1 MPPPPT
7 PCSIDDIVLS
17 LIHLDDQL
25 TGLDL
30 DFSIR
35 QQYIHTVE
43 LYLGN
48 TKEGI
53 YLQHLVHSCS
63 IQSNE
68 NDTTG
73 KHEQGVRARNF
84 LHEIIQ
90 SIPPINAKAPPHPS
104 PEEHTAAIENN
115 GNEDD
120 VGGNH
125 IELQLLEHMTIE
137 EKQLRPIT
145 IALCCSVLFQTW
157 NNNKRLSHLERSVP
171 WLLHKCLFTFP
182 RQDLSMYATADPTEF
197 RLASDV
203 EEKAEA
209 VEAKERSAAAN
220 FDYSIHS
227 TPQTGLVKQLHP
239 VPPTLSEL
247 LSSIPY
253 CTIVR
258 TLEPE
263 VEQLIRQRQLLEE
276 AQKHALARREARK
289 RAILRTAAKWQQN
302 SRHSYFIHWANIA
315 ALLKKQ
321 RKKLVSKFV
330 TMKAPTLKM
339 IFDGWQ

>member
-30 DFSIR
+30 QYSIR

-90 SIPPINAKAPPHPS
+90 SIPPINAKAPPHP
-104 PEEHTAAIENN
+104 
-115 GNEDD
+115 
-120 VGGNH
+120 
-125 IELQLLEHMTIE
+125 
-137 EKQLRPIT
+137 R
-145 IALCCSVLFQTW
+145 
-157 NNNKRLSHLERSVP
+157 
-171 WLLHKCLFTFP
+171 
-182 RQDLSMYATADPTEF
+182 
-197 RLASDV
+197 
-203 EEKAEA
+203 
-209 VEAKERSAAAN
+209 
-220 FDYSIHS
+220 
-227 TPQTGLVKQLHP
+227 
-239 VPPTLSEL
+239 
-247 LSSIPY
+247 
-253 CTIVR
+253 R
-258 TLEPE
+258 T
-263 VEQLIRQRQLLEE
+263 
-276 AQKHALARREARK
+276 HC
-289 RAILRTAAKWQQN
+289 
-302 SRHSYFIHWANIA
+302 RH
-315 ALLKKQ
+315 
-321 RKKLVSKFV
+321 
-330 TMKAPTLKM
+330 
-339 IFDGWQ
+339 